1 MGRRRHGLG
10 DGTPRT
16 RRPRVSGD
24 SSAGRGPVVIVKT
37 GSTFAP
43 LKAQRGDFDAW
54 IASGLEL
61 PESMPIEVVA
71 IYEGEPLPAL
81 DEIAGV
87 VITGSPSMVS
97 DREPWSEAGIG
108 WLEGV
113 LDVEVPC
120 LGICYGHQMLARAAG
135 AAVGPNALGREI
147 GTRQVSMHGHG
158 DDPLLSVL
166 PDGAWVHT
174 THVESVLESPS
185 GATIRGTT
193 TLDPHHVFALGET
206 AWGVQFHPEF
216 DDEIMRFYI
225 AERRDP
231 IRADRLDPDALF
243 EAVRPTP
250 WGRALLRRFG
260 ELVLS
265 ASG

>member
-1 MGRRRHGLG
+1 MS
-10 DGTPRT
+10 D
-16 RRPRVSGD
+16 D
-24 SSAGRGPVVIVKT
+24 SSATPGPVLIVKT

-43 LKAQRGDFDAW
+43 LKAQRGDFDTW
-54 IASGLEL
+54 IAEGLEL
-61 PESMPIEVVA
+61 PESVRVEVAA
-71 IYEGEPLPAL
+71 IHEGEPLPAPH
-81 DEIAGV
+81 EIAGV

-97 DREPWSEAGIG
+97 DREPWSEAGIA
-108 WLEGV
+108 WLEGA
-113 LDVEVPC
+113 LAVEIPC

-147 GTRQVSMHGHG
+147 GTRQVSMCGHG

-166 PDGAWVHT
+166 PDVAWVHT
-174 THVESVLESPS
+174 SHVESVLELPP

-193 TLDPHHVFALGET
+193 ALDPHHVFSLGEK

-231 IRADRLDPDALF
+231 LRADRLDPDALI

-250 WGRALLRRFG
+250 WGRALLRRFA